1 MKKIITL
8 LAIAGIF
15 TLQSC
20 TTTGS
25 FEVAPITPIATTEVF
40 EVTTSFSSTNNYSRL
55 VTFNPPIYSS
65 DVVLTYRLSGVNSQ
79 GDLWELLP
87 ETYYFNNGAL
97 DFGFRFDYTNRDVNI
112 YMIGNDLQSV
122 STNFRINQVIRIVV
136 VPASFANSI
145 NKNSYSDVI
154 TALNIKDNQIQKID
168 L

>member
-8 LAIAGIF
+8 LAIAGLL

-20 TTTGS
+20 TTSGS
-25 FEVAPITPIATTEVF
+25 FEIAPIATTEVF
-40 EVTTSFSSTNNYSRL
+40 EVTTSFNSTNNFSRL

-65 DVVLTYRLSGVNSQ
+65 DVVLTYRLSGSNYQ
-79 GDLWELLP
+79 GDVWELLP

-97 DFGFRFDYTNRDVNI
+97 DFGYKFDYTNRDVRI

-122 STNFRINQVIRIVV
+122 STSFRLNQVIRIVI
-136 VPASFANSI
+136 VPASYAKSI

-154 TALNIKDNQIQKID
+154 TALNVKDSQIQKID